1 MVTVRPAT
9 SGDLLD
15 METLISQ
22 SVEMGDVLPRTLEEL
37 TDLLPS
43 FFVAETADGRIVGTA
58 ALEVYN
64 QKLAEVRSL
73 CTSPETRGEG
83 IGRALVDACLD
94 RAREKGILEVMA
106 ITDKEAFFRA
116 CGFDYSLPNQRRAL
130 FFLTDE

>member
-9 SGDLLD
+9 RSDLLD
-15 METLISQ
+15 MEALISR
-22 SVEMGDVLPRTLEEL
+22 SVEMGDVLPRTLQEL

-43 FFVAETADGRIVGTA
+43 FFVAETEDGRIVGTA
-58 ALEVYN
+58 ALEIYN

-73 CTSPETRGEG
+73 CTSPEARGEG
-83 IGRALVDACLD
+83 IGRALVAACLD
-94 RAREKGILEVMA
+94 LAREKGVLEVMA

-130 FFLTDE
+130 FFLTGE